1 MTRDQLH
8 NIIVQA
14 YAKGVEQAMT
24 PLPAHIRLP
33 TDHAELA
40 AMVSAHLAGAARKY
54 AEEITA
60 APSIIMSL
68 DN

>member
-14 YAKGVEQAMT
+14 FAKGVEKAME
-24 PLPAHIRLP
+24 PLPSHIRLP
-33 TDHAELA
+33 SDHAELA
-40 AMVSAHLAGAARKY
+40 MMMTAHLAGAARKY
-54 AEEITA
+54 AEEITS

-68 DN
+68 D